1 MGKPPGSVYT
11 ILRLNGGVWRPR
23 RRRVGHL
30 TLAEREAFSRGVAGG
45 ESRRAIAKRLGRA
58 PSTVSREVT
67 RNKGCTGIG
76 RSTRTTGPGIGRG
89 DRSRAYSRPTRSWAS
104 SDHVAAVLN
113 ERGGPHPASASTVC
127 APSRPRSRAVGVQAL

>member
-58 PSTVSREVT
+58 PSTVSRGDAQQGLHRHRAIDAHDRAWYRAWRPEPCLLETNEVL
-67 RNKGCTGIG
+67 G
-76 RSTRTTGPGIGRG
+76 
-89 DRSRAYSRPTRSWAS
+89 
-104 SDHVAAVLN
+104 
-113 ERGGPHPASASTVC
+113 
-127 APSRPRSRAVGVQAL
+127 QF